1 MEIVDQEKD
10 LEFLDLRINYV
21 EGKLS
26 VDVLA
31 KQFYLHKSIYMLHV
45 IHVGLS
51 TKYHMELL
59 LDYTDSV
66 TLTRSL
72 NLVLMNTNNIQ
83 YREIPSR
90 H

>member
-1 MEIVDQEKD
+1 MELVDQEKG

-26 VDVLA
+26 VDILA
-31 KQFYLHKSIYMLHV
+31 KQFYLLKAIYMLHV

-66 TLTRSL
+66 TLTRSI
-72 NLVLMNTNNIQ
+72 NLVLINTNNI
-83 YREIPSR
+83 
-90 H
+90 